1 MKTRILHLESEADYS
16 GITEKALLQGSNNDV
31 VYQLVRTSEECTRA
45 LDSGEFD
52 ILLATSG
59 LAHLSALHAQYP
71 QIRLIALAAT
81 EEERQSV
88 RASSSGIWDVLL
100 RSELQRLP
108 AMVGVAAEHA
118 ALRRSY
124 TALENELS
132 QAKAVLLNCQKSVAV
147 GRLLGSIA
155 HEINNPLESVTNLLY
170 LAQRNIQEP
179 DKLGESLDLAER
191 ELQRVGEITKQ
202 MLSFH
207 RDARDMQVVLVT
219 EILEGVLAL
228 YEARIRQRQIDV
240 VRQYRNV
247 GSLAIFP
254 GELRQIFSNLIANA
268 IDALPP
274 GGHLILRVQER
285 RSPHPRLCITI
296 ADTGTGMSRE
306 ETARIGELFFTT
318 KGESGT
324 GIGLW
329 VTRKLIAKHDGS
341 IQAYSSKISGRSGT
355 VFHLCFKE
363 PRARFDR
370 TEEPGKPTVT
380 LKPRRDTTDSDL
392 ADETDLEKNRKQA

>member
-1 MKTRILHLESEADYS
+1 MKMRILHLESEPGYPEIA
-16 GITEKALLQGSNNDV
+16 EKALRQGSNHV
-31 VYQLVRTSEECTRA
+31 VYRSVHTKEECASA

-52 ILLATSG
+52 ILLTASGFAPFTS
-59 LAHLSALHAQYP
+59 LHGQYP
-71 QIRLIALAAT
+71 QIPLIVLVASN
-81 EEERQSV
+81 EERQSFQ
-88 RASSSGIWDVLL
+88 APNSGIWDVLL
-100 RSELQRLP
+100 RSEIQRLP
-108 AMVGVAAEHA
+108 SVVSMAKQHVALTTSHI
-118 ALRRSY
+118 
-124 TALENELS
+124 ALEHELA
-132 QAKAVLLNCQKSVAV
+132 QAKDVLLNCQKSIAV

-170 LAQRNIQEP
+170 LAQRNLQEP
-179 DKLGESLDLAER
+179 EKLSESLDLAER

-247 GSLAIFP
+247 GSLAIYP

-285 RSPHPRLCITI
+285 RSPHPRLCITV
-296 ADTGTGMSRE
+296 ADTGIGMSRE

-324 GIGLW
+324 GIGMW
-329 VTRKLIAKHDGS
+329 VTRKLISKHDGS
-341 IQAYSSKISGRSGT
+341 IQAYSSKIPGRSGT

-363 PRARFDR
+363 PRARFDK
-370 TEEPGKPTVT
+370 TDGSESATVI
-380 LKPRRDTTDSDL
+380 LKPL
-392 ADETDLEKNRKQA
+392 ANFVDGSAPDGNDLESDRKRA